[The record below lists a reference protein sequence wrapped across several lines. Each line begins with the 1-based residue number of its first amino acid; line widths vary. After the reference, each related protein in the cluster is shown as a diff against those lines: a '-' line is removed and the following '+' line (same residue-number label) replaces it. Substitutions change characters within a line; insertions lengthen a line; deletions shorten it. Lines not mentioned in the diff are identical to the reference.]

1 MVGDDTHPAGSST
14 FRLLCPEIGQRRFA
28 LHATGRPRQVAI
40 VQSALRRYREGF
52 YEALRADLARN
63 DIDLLLFHSTP
74 LPHEDD
80 RQDRLE
86 VPWATRL
93 KRHAIPLGRRYLVS
107 QQLHPRLRAV
117 DLVVVEQA
125 SRLLLNY
132 RLLWQQARGGP
143 RVAFWGHGR
152 DFTENRSSLGERAKA
167 SISRRVHWWFA
178 YTSLSGDIVTDL
190 GVDAARITVVN
201 NAIDTTTLKA
211 QIDAVDD
218 ARLAMLRQEL
228 GVGPGP
234 VGLFLGT
241 LRPDKHLEVL
251 LEAGRRI
258 RREHPDFGLLVA
270 GSGPLEDDV
279 RRWAEQEP
287 WLHYLGGRYGSD
299 RAEVLALADL
309 LLLPGWVGLVV
320 LDAIVAGTPL
330 ITSRDSPHG
339 PEIAYL
345 RDGENG
351 LLVANGTD
359 PDSYADAVTR
369 TLDDPEL
376 LRSLV
381 LGCAADRDLYSVEE
395 MAGRFADGIRQALDA
410 PPR

>member
-1 MVGDDTHPAGSST
+1 M
-14 FRLLCPEIGQRRFA
+14 
-28 LHATGRPRQVAI
+28 
-40 VQSALRRYREGF
+40 
-52 YEALRADLARN
+52 
-63 DIDLLLFHSTP
+63 
-74 LPHEDD
+74 
-80 RQDRLE
+80 
-86 VPWATRL
+86 
-93 KRHAIPLGRRYLVS
+93 S

-376 LRSLV
+376 LRSLI